1 MATEEQEYKIIR
13 GLPFP
18 NAPWFPTKNIEATLD
33 LVPNDG
39 DIVIASYPKTGTTW
53 LQYIV
58 LQIVSKGELFPSF
71 NDCLSIYAPFL
82 EMKGTSILEKM
93 EKPRIYKHHC
103 PYNMVQKNSKAKYLY
118 TYRRPEDTVVSYY
131 HFMINLGHDPPDRE
145 EFFAKFL
152 SGKIAYGSY
161 YDHVLSF
168 YAHKDDEGML
178 LVSYENLLRNR
189 KEEVLKIAKFLG
201 DEYYQPLFEDESLL
215 ETVLEHTSFDYMK
228 KNLAL
233 IHPDPKVEGGERK
246 VDFFRKGVMGDGKQS
261 LSSDQL
267 KQLKDMASEKLK
279 GTELLDEWL
288 MD

>member
-1 MATEEQEYKIIR
+1 
-13 GLPFP
+13 
-18 NAPWFPTKNIEATLD
+18 
-33 LVPNDG
+33 
-39 DIVIASYPKTGTTW
+39 
-53 LQYIV
+53 
-58 LQIVSKGELFPSF
+58 
-71 NDCLSIYAPFL
+71 
-82 EMKGTSILEKM
+82 
-93 EKPRIYKHHC
+93 
-103 PYNMVQKNSKAKYLY
+103 
-118 TYRRPEDTVVSYY
+118 
-131 HFMINLGHDPPDRE
+131 
-145 EFFAKFL
+145 
-152 SGKIAYGSY
+152 
-161 YDHVLSF
+161 
-168 YAHKDDEGML
+168 ML